1 MILNCEY
8 LYCSHEFQHFDCNCW
23 QATNFAQTK
32 DVPEASR
39 VACLAGVTEALD
51 SGKYPMM
58 KASIYFNSL
67 YHIISTYDFT
77 YTKPGKGSWKAST
90 SPGIVHA
97 FGEYLNAEAF
107 KLADQYELPK
117 CNECA

>member
-77 YTKPGKGSWKAST
+77 YTNKKVSYKAST
-90 SPGIVHA
+90 SAEIVDA
-97 FGEYLNAEAF
+97 FKAYLNAETF
-107 KLADQYELPK
+107 KSADQYELPK